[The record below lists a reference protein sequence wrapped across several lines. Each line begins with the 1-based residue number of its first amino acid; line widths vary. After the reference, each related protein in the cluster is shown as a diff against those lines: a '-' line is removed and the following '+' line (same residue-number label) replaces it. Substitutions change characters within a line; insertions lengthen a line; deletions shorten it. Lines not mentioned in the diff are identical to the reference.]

1 MQSKRVALIVGE
13 NGIVGRNVAKYL
25 QSRDNWD
32 EVIITS
38 YRVHTCMTISPSG
51 LICWQVISLSYT
63 C

>member
-38 YRVHTCMTISPSG
+38 YRVHT
-51 LICWQVISLSYT
+51 
-63 C
+63 